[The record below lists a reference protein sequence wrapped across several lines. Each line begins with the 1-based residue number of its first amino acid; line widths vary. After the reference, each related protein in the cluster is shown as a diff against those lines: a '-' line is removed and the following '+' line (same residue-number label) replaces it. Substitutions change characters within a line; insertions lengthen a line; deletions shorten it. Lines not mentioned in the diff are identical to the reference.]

1 MRKDDLLTICHLC
14 QRDMPPWLANVDGS
28 VGPTSQPFNLSIVST
43 SRHGFEMLVAMA
55 EEKNGEV
62 DRSEAWR
69 SLGEQL

>member
-1 MRKDDLLTICHLC
+1 
-14 QRDMPPWLANVDGS
+14 MPPWLANVDGS

-55 EEKNGEV
+55 GEKSGEV